1 MSAVSSTPAASETGL
16 KTFIDPVQLNKDIAI
31 NPTDLDNAMLAHSGL
46 SVHYGIQ
53 AVHARSQAER
63 MKNAVEIL
71 EARLDNEYR
80 DSLKA
85 EGAKV
90 TEGAIKAA
98 VLNDKRYSA
107 AQNKLIEAQTIYRL
121 AEVAANA
128 FSGRKDLI
136 LEVARDRRKEREGEL
151 RVMAVE
157 AAKESASK
165 AVREMMQGKGDAKAA

>member
-1 MSAVSSTPAASETGL
+1 MSTPETGM
-16 KTFIDPVQLNKDIAI
+16 KSFIDPEQLQKDIAI
-31 NPTDLDNAMLAHSGL
+31 NPADLDNAMLTHSSL
-46 SVHYGIQ
+46 AVHYGMQ
-53 AVHARSQAER
+53 AVHARTQAER

-80 DSLKA
+80 ESMKA

-90 TEGAIKAA
+90 TEAAIKSA

-107 AQNKLIEAQTIYRL
+107 AQGKLIDAQTVQRL

-151 RVMAVE
+151 RVMAQD
-157 AAKESASK
+157 AARETASK
-165 AVREMMQGKGDAKAA
+165 AVREMMQQKTA